1 MALTLGPRARAAGYG
16 LIAFDA
22 IGSTNAEALV
32 AARAGACEPAWY
44 VTTEQTAGRGRR
56 QRTPPPRRA

>member
-16 LIAFDA
+16 INAFDH
-22 IGSTNAEALV
+22 IGSTNAEALT
-32 AARAGACEPAWY
+32 AARGGLDQPTWF

-56 QRTPPPRRA
+56 QRV